1 MEHKKRQYRELSD
14 ETKNKISNSTRG
26 KSKSFTHRQNLSL
39 ALKAYWETIEN
50 RPQSST
56 GETSTPDNGG
66 VK

>member
-1 MEHKKRQYRELSD
+1 MEHKRQYRELSD

-26 KSKSFTHRQNLSL
+26 KSKSFTHRQHLSI
-39 ALKAYWETIEN
+39 ALKAYWETIGN

-56 GETSTPDNGG
+56 GETSTPNNGG